1 MCVCVYIYIYMYV
14 YIYLF
19 IYIYIY
25 IYIYVCDTDGLYYK
39 RDTSASHRTVLG
51 FQFPAVN
58 VSIVG

>member
-1 MCVCVYIYIYMYV
+1 MYV

-19 IYIYIY
+19 TYIYIY